1 MGGVSLEASVG
12 ESAFVVLTLAT
23 GLTAALSAVVG
34 MAGGITLLSV
44 MLLYLDPLVVIPIHG
59 VVQLASN
66 GSRTWVQREHMHW
79 NIVGRYAVFALP
91 AGLLGF
97 RFAQTIPP
105 QALKALIGFFV
116 LGVTWR
122 PSWLNFSRGTR
133 HPNPNRR
140 FLILGGVTGFLNML
154 IGATGPV
161 IAPFFLDLGLDR
173 RALVGTKAACQAVG
187 HLAKVLVFA
196 VAGFSFLHWAPL
208 LGALIAAAFLGTFLG
223 SRLLDRVNEVWFV
236 RLYKGVLSL
245 LAIRLI
251 WAFVMN
257 LASPG
262 GSGT

>member
-1 MGGVSLEASVG
+1 MSGG
-12 ESAFVVLTLAT
+12 ESEFIILVIAT
-23 GLTAALSAVVG
+23 GLTSALSAVVG

-44 MLLYLDPLVVIPIHG
+44 MLLYMDPLIVIPVHG

-66 GSRTWVQREHMHW
+66 GSRTWIQREHVKW
-79 NIVGRYAVFALP
+79 GLVGRYAVFSLP
-91 AGLLGF
+91 AGLIGF
-97 RFAQTIPP
+97 RFAKTIPP

-122 PSWLNFSRGTR
+122 PSGFNFSRRMGV
-133 HPNPNRR
+133 PNPNRR

-187 HLAKVLVFA
+187 HLAKVSVFA
-196 VAGFSFLHWAPL
+196 VAGFPFLQWAPL
-208 LGALIAAAFLGTFLG
+208 LGALIGAAFLGTLLG
-223 SRLLDRVNEVWFV
+223 SRILDRVNEIWFV
-236 RLYKGVLSL
+236 RLYKGVLSI

-251 WAFVMN
+251 WAFVMS
-257 LASPG
+257 LVSTGQPG
-262 GSGT
+262 A